1 MTVAGVERRL
11 PNRAYRFATRAPE
24 PQLPDVFGKTITYIT
39 GKGGV
44 GKTTVAAALAL
55 LAADRGR
62 RTLVCELGSDG
73 HLARLFK
80 THIPHTPIRVA
91 PNVDA
96 ANFAVGEGLIATLT
110 SVLPIE
116 RVVRA
121 VVQNR
126 VLQMFIETAPSIREA
141 VLLDAL
147 GTQLA
152 SGKYDTILVDMPASG
167 HAVTLLTVPDMVAR
181 MVKRGPVAKKAE
193 ALASQILDPARAQ
206 LLLVALPEALPVQE
220 TIELSKKLSEVTR
233 LSQVAIVL
241 NSAAPHVVDPTER
254 ALLDKLRTGPDSE
267 LKRHAEHLALA
278 AERDEKALSE
288 LGTQT
293 GLPVLRLPRI
303 EETHD
308 LLLIAKAALASSL
321 TAS

>member
-1 MTVAGVERRL
+1 M
-11 PNRAYRFATRAPE
+11 
-24 PQLPDVFGKTITYIT
+24 PDVFGKTITYIT

-44 GKTTVAAALAL
+44 GKTTTAAALAL
-55 LAADRGR
+55 LAAEKGR

-73 HLARLFK
+73 HLERLFK
-80 THIPHTPIRVA
+80 TKIGHTPVRVA
-91 PNVDA
+91 QNVDA

-116 RVVRA
+116 RVIRA

-152 SGKYDTILVDMPASG
+152 SGKYDNIFVDMPASG

-193 ALASQILDPARAQ
+193 ALAAEILDPKRAQ

-220 TIELSKKLSEVTR
+220 TIELSKKLSEVSK

-241 NSAAPHVVDPTER
+241 NSSAPHVVDPQER
-254 ALLDKLRTGPDSE
+254 ALLDKLRTGEDSE
-267 LKRHAEHLALA
+267 LKRHAEHLAVA
-278 AERDEKALSE
+278 AERDEKALLA
-288 LGTQT
+288 LGAQT

-303 EETHD
+303 EESD
-308 LLLIAKAALASSL
+308 DILGVAQAALASSL
-321 TAS
+321 AGA